1 MYLYGA
7 SGHGRV
13 IKEIIEASG
22 GVVRA
27 FIDDNMAVDRVADLE
42 VLHSAT
48 GLHPLIVS
56 IGSNAARRRVAER
69 TGGPFGMAVHPAA
82 VVSPSARIGEGTVVM
97 AGAVIN
103 AGAVVGRHCIVNT
116 GASIDHDC
124 VVADFCHIAPH
135 AALCGGVHVG
145 EETLIGVGASVIPCI
160 NIGRRCTVGAGA
172 TVINHIKDDMTV
184 VGTPA
189 KCLKIKGGWR
199 SELTL
204 EPRHKERRL
213 PYAA

>member
-13 IKEIIEASG
+13 IKEIVEASG

-27 FIDDNMAVDRVADLE
+27 FIDDNAALSCVAGLD
-42 VLHSAT
+42 VLRPSA
-48 GLHPLIVS
+48 GLRPLIVS
-56 IGSNAARRRVAER
+56 IGNNAARRRVAER
-69 TGGPFGMAVHPAA
+69 LGGPFGVAVHPAA
-82 VVSPSARIGEGTVVM
+82 VVSPSASIGEGTVVM

-124 VVADFCHIAPH
+124 VVGDFCHIAPH

-160 NIGRRCTVGAGA
+160 SIGRRCTVGAGA
-172 TVINHIKDDMTV
+172 AVINDIKDNMKV
-184 VGTPA
+184 VGIPA
-189 KCLKIKGGWR
+189 RCPKIKGG
-199 SELTL
+199 EI
-204 EPRHKERRL
+204 
-213 PYAA
+213 